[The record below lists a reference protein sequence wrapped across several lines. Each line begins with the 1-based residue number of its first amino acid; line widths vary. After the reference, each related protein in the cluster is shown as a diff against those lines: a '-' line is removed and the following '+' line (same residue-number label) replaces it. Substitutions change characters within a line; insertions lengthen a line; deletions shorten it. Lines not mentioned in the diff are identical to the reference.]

1 MLQRHTRPQNSARY
15 QQKPVPKGTFIVKRD
30 GKAIDLT
37 QELDD
42 GAKLTVLY
50 VKFAK
55 ALGIP
60 TKIPSSRKKDRL
72 NPFTKYY
79 DFLRRA
85 LDRFVDKGLATR
97 QTGVINTCSAD
108 PDERKGVFYR
118 ASEAARVKT
127 PNLIDKLQNSKCF
140 ANDSDLSETTPGPAI
155 PGRCGFLRQQ
165 AIKRLSEIDNYKVFV
180 RDAKT
185 HDLNPDLVK
194 KLGQVDNLFNA
205 WDEETRQK
213 VIVLRNLRS
222 GEYIP
227 KPYKTRFNN
236 EPRKLYNIK
245 VYNTGIDNSLAKW
258 KIGVFLTLTT
268 DPLIWMSPKGEKFT
282 RHINDPETGKPDPKT
297 GKPYVFEGVGRGSNE
312 YEANRH
318 ESTAWR
324 KWYEKICHRF
334 HRRIPYIRCVEYQ
347 ENGLIHTHVLLFDVD
362 WNIPWY
368 DFAKE
373 WGTDYGQGYL
383 NKSYQVINDGTKW
396 TWQKHR
402 PEDTEGRAPADYL
415 KKYLIK
421 SMYETSGFY
430 MYWATNK
437 RFFTMSE
444 TVRYLSYDE
453 KIAEEDW
460 KKSHPVTD
468 AFDYVGAPHYSLI
481 PEAIESYLKRKYGK
495 DPVRS
500 KDDGKPLQARPQ
512 PVDFVYI
519 PAPENLEDPDEI
531 DDVQSPTDYE
541 ILIQREKEW
550 AEEKRRRLAK
560 KAAVEREIFQTQA
573 CDRGKSLK

>member
-1 MLQRHTRPQNSARY
+1 MLQRHTRPQISERY

-30 GKAIDLT
+30 GKSVDLS
-37 QELDD
+37 QDLDD

-50 VKFAK
+50 VQFAR

-60 TKIPSSRKKDRL
+60 SKVPSSRDKDRL
-72 NPFTKYY
+72 KPYAKYY

-85 LDRFVDKGLATR
+85 LDRFVEKGLLTR

-108 PDERKGVFYR
+108 PDERRGVFYR

-127 PNLIDKLQNSKCF
+127 PNLMDEMQNSKCF
-140 ANDSDLSETTPGPAI
+140 AKDSDHSETTPGPAI

-185 HDLNPDLVK
+185 HELNPALVK
-194 KLGQVDNLFNA
+194 KLGQVENLFNA

-222 GEYIP
+222 GEYIS

-245 VYNTGIDNSLAKW
+245 VYNTGIDNSLVKW

-268 DPLIWMSPKGEKFT
+268 DPLIWMSPEGQKFT
-282 RHINDPETGKPDPKT
+282 RHIKDKETGKT
-297 GKPYVFEGVGRGSNE
+297 YHFEGTGRGKDL

-318 ESTAWR
+318 ESYAWR

-334 HRRIPYIRCVEYQ
+334 RRRIPYIRCVEYQ
-347 ENGLIHTHVLLFDVD
+347 ENGLIHTHVMLFDVD

-396 TWQKHR
+396 TWKKHR

-460 KKSHPVTD
+460 KKAHPVTD

-481 PEAIESYLKRKYGK
+481 PEAINGYLRRKYGK
-495 DPVRS
+495 DHVRVLDNDRPIQTFVRPVLFAY
-500 KDDGKPLQARPQ
+500 K
-512 PVDFVYI
+512 
-519 PAPENLEDPDEI
+519 PAPETLEDPDEH
-531 DDVQSPTDYE
+531 DDVQPLTDYE
-541 ILIQREKEW
+541 IQLQREKEW

-560 KAAVEREIFQTQA
+560 KAAVEREIFG
-573 CDRGKSLK
+573 DPGNGKIS